1 MELQYGIIIAL
12 SIGMVIGIP
21 FIVFMIH
28 VIQRLRYLKSEN
40 RTIEGELFVTDEGE
54 IYSEFGIDFEEIKT
68 RDTILLKVHHIK
80 SGGSSDEREH
90 S

>member
-1 MELQYGIIIAL
+1 MDVSRGTIIVLITCM
-12 SIGMVIGIP
+12 IVGIP
-21 FIVFMIH
+21 FIIFMIH

-40 RTIEGELFVTDEGE
+40 RTIEGELYVTDEGE
-54 IYSEFGIDFEEIKT
+54 IYSEFGIDFDEIKT

-80 SGGSSDEREH
+80 SGGSTDEREH